1 MQHPF
6 HAAEVQ
12 RALLYSLLFT
22 FHVSYQQQET
32 VPRLQVQ
39 HLQELQLLP
48 EEGEGLDLQC
58 LPAGKVGDLV
68 FNKLW
73 KAAVA

>member
-1 MQHPF
+1 VQHPF
-6 HAAEVQ
+6 QAAEVQ